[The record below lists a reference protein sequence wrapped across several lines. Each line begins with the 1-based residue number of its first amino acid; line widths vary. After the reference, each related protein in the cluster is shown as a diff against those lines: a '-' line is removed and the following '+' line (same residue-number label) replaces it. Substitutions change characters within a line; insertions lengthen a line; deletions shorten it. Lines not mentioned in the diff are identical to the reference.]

1 MKKPMTILIIILVL
15 LAIAAAGWYMT
26 HNTMDSSTSTSTS
39 TSGSAQ
45 IQTLSPQDA
54 KAKMDSGEAMTI
66 VDVREPDEYA
76 GGHIPNAVNISLGTI
91 TGTANGTVKGLPD
104 KSAAIMVYCRTW
116 ETQPQG
122 GGKAGLPGVHPDH
135 GHRRHH
141 KLALRNGQM
150 TGRGGLRKTV
160 PAG

>member
-26 HNTMDSSTSTSTS
+26 HNTMDTSTS

-54 KAKMDSGEAMTI
+54 KAKMDSGEALTI

-104 KSAAIMVYCRTW
+104 KSAAIMVYCRTGKRSRKAAEKLVSLGYTQIMDIGGITSW
-116 ETQPQG
+116 PYETV
-122 GGKAGLPGVHPDH
+122 K
-135 GHRRHH
+135 
-141 KLALRNGQM
+141 
-150 TGRGGLRKTV
+150 
-160 PAG
+160 

>member
-54 KAKMDSGEAMTI
+54 KAKMDSGEALTI

-104 KSAAIMVYCRTW
+104 KSAAIMVYCRTGKRSRKAAEKLVSLGYTQIMDIGGITSW
-116 ETQPQG
+116 PYETV
-122 GGKAGLPGVHPDH
+122 K
-135 GHRRHH
+135 
-141 KLALRNGQM
+141 
-150 TGRGGLRKTV
+150 
-160 PAG
+160 